1 MKKTNIQSPRN
12 LFRLI
17 ELIGVTRS
25 FSLPIY
31 IGKNRHLKTVLRF
44 LKNGKILKV
53 EGNFFAVYG
62 KQKVLMNYLKNDDFF
77 ILENLNNFESA
88 GMIITVEDSGKI
100 IFRNDTRTL
109 RFGSYDVV
117 RALAESFLDYKD
129 LNVKDRFVIDVG
141 AFLGDS
147 MFYFWS
153 QGAKKILAFEPFK
166 NFYEIGHINIL
177 LNNLSNEIHLFNV
190 GMGDRIN
197 EYDSNKDSASQNNLL
212 PFVEM
217 KTLIEKYNRENL
229 PIVLKMDCEGCEYQ
243 VFRDEGG
250 IKSLKS
256 LGVVEF
262 IMEYHAGD
270 VSNLIKNLENE
281 NFSVFLKTKKSE
293 NIGIL
298 HGFLK

>member
-1 MKKTNIQSPRN
+1 
-12 LFRLI
+12 
-17 ELIGVTRS
+17 
-25 FSLPIY
+25 
-31 IGKNRHLKTVLRF
+31 
-44 LKNGKILKV
+44 
-53 EGNFFAVYG
+53 
-62 KQKVLMNYLKNDDFF
+62 MNYLKNDDFF

-88 GMIITVEDSGKI
+88 GIIITVEDSEKI

-166 NFYEIGHINIL
+166 NFYEIGNINIL

-197 EYDSNKDSASQNNLL
+197 EYDSNKDSASQKNLL

-229 PIVLKMDCEGCEYQ
+229 PVVLKMDCEGCEYQ

-270 VSNLIKNLENE
+270 VSNLIKNLEKE